1 MAASAEKNRE
11 LVITR
16 VFDAPR
22 ELVFK
27 AWIDPGQVA
36 QWWGL
41 KGFTNAIYDWDARP
55 GGAIRSDMIGPNGDV
70 YPMKGV
76 FREIAE
82 PERLVFTTS
91 AIEDEKGNPG
101 LENLNTVTFAEHN
114 GKTTLTLHVIVIKV
128 TPGAARALAGMEQG
142 WTETLERLD
151 NLVANADREI
161 VATRVFDAP
170 RDLVFKMWTD
180 REHVARW
187 WGPKGFTNTIYEMDV
202 RPGGVWRF
210 VMHGPD
216 GVDYQ
221 NKVVYIEIVKPE
233 RLVYSHVSGPQF
245 QMTVTF
251 EEQGAKTKVTAR
263 MVFESA
269 TLRDNVVKQFG
280 AVEGLNQTL
289 DRLGDRLAQAVTGP

>member
-1 MAASAEKNRE
+1 MRRASSCQGMDRSKTHGALVGAERLYEPCLRVGRAARRRYPDRYE
-11 LVITR
+11 
-16 VFDAPR
+16 
-22 ELVFK
+22 
-27 AWIDPGQVA
+27 
-36 QWWGL
+36 
-41 KGFTNAIYDWDARP
+41 
-55 GGAIRSDMIGPNGDV
+55 GPDGVV
-70 YPMKGV
+70 YPMGGV
-76 FREIAE
+76 YLEIVE
-82 PERLVFTTS
+82 PERLVFTTT
-91 AIEDEKGNPG
+91 ALEDERGNPD

-114 GKTTLTLHVIVIKV
+114 GKTRLTLHVAVIKA
-128 TPGAARALAGMEQG
+128 TQEAARALAGMEQG
-142 WTETLERLD
+142 WTQTLDRLD
-151 NLVANADREI
+151 DLVANADREI

-202 RPGGVWRF
+202 SPGGVWRF

-233 RLVYSHVSGPQF
+233 RLVYSHVSAPQF

-263 MVFESA
+263 MLFESA
-269 TLRDNVVKQFG
+269 TLRNNVVKQFG

-289 DRLGDRLAQAVTGP
+289 ERLGDRLSEEMEEKA